1 MWRHERHLQRTRP
14 LLGASPSITASSGTS
29 RRSPLGPPPVSTVRR
44 LSVPPPPPILPR
56 CGANILGKP
65 HSGCV
70 PRHEPC
76 VKLDLEHLHGR
87 HLREEA
93 QEQPSSGW
101 VGAPPGFSRV
111 PGTESPRQGSR
122 RRDTQTSG

>member
-1 MWRHERHLQRTRP
+1 METREAPPAHTAAAGGLPEHHREQRHFPQEP
-14 LLGASPSITASSGTS
+14 SGAPAS
-29 RRSPLGPPPVSTVRR
+29 LHCAAFVRA
-44 LSVPPPPPILPR
+44 PPPPILPR

-101 VGAPPGFSRV
+101 VGAPPGSSRV